1 MTISEFI
8 NQYAANNVCRFSSEG
23 DVKIISSSSA
33 GVIMTH
39 DASTV
44 FTGHEFE
51 VGDFLGDFTR
61 KFSPTVSQILAINSS
76 FRYELVEEDAS
87 VADNYTTIFAVVKV
101 SISEIEAIMANNG

>member
-1 MTISEFI
+1 MPIREFI
-8 NQYAANNVCRFSSEG
+8 TNYGNANVFRFNKTGDVVVISASSAAN
-23 DVKIISSSSA
+23 
-33 GVIMTH
+33 IMTH
-39 DASTV
+39 GPRTV
-44 FTGHEFE
+44 FTGHEFD

-87 VADNYTTIFAVVKV
+87 VADNYTTIFAVVTV